1 MSVIDPVTC
10 GFVKIFCYELFTSTK
25 KIPRTAY
32 GNPKHNQCEILK
44 AQYELFTET
53 FPGGSHGIV
62 KYHQF
67 TNNFKNLVKN
77 LQSLGKQSPERKKKL
92 LETFSLESWVKLG
105 KEQKKNT
112 IYECH
117 ACVNNITWKNALSMF
132 PVHGFKEKQRAKKF
146 GLFEAAALKDRT
158 KEIFNKL
165 NKEFRNH
172 NTSFAEQAKEYL
184 NIQKPSSI
192 VRLAKKNIEDQF
204 QVTCVER

>member
-67 TNNFKNLVKN
+67 TNNFKNIVKN
-77 LQSLGKQSPERKKKL
+77 LQSLGKQSPERKKKIVRNIFL
-92 LETFSLESWVKLG
+92 RKLG
-105 KEQKKNT
+105 QIRE
-112 IYECH
+112 
-117 ACVNNITWKNALSMF
+117 
-132 PVHGFKEKQRAKKF
+132 RARK
-146 GLFEAAALKDRT
+146 T
-158 KEIFNKL
+158 
-165 NKEFRNH
+165 H
-172 NTSFAEQAKEYL
+172 NLRVPCMCK
-184 NIQKPSSI
+184 
-192 VRLAKKNIEDQF
+192 
-204 QVTCVER
+204 